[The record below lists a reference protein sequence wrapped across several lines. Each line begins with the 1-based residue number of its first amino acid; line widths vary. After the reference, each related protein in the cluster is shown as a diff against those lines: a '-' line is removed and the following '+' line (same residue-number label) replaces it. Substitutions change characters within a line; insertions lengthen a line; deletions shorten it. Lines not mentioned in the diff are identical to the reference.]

1 MTHDTSDNKLERL
14 AKVLGDL
21 LAPLNFT
28 FTDLACALMLVGIT
42 HRSKDTGRGS
52 TAHMHAILSAMG
64 HGMAQEVELR
74 LSRHTTEQAGS
85 GAEEGG
91 TQVQELGTLDS
102 LVVQGQ
108 MVQDL
113 LLAQQRLLLEQA
125 SQQPQQ
131 QQASGAASK
140 DSRVRFAAQQGL
152 QTQHSDG
159 KLSSL
164 AEKQQP
170 ASVLRATSAP
180 PNSSQLAAALATT
193 LASNGGAQGDAAAGP
208 SPGLPRSS
216 STAAGPP
223 GMPGSG
229 SNASAYSDVFLRAVK
244 HAGMTGVGRP
254 NIAREVS
261 GISSSAGGG
270 RGWGWWQAAAPGS
283 MAGSSLWQQ
292 QVAGRPQ
299 RVVV

>member
-1 MTHDTSDNKLERL
+1 MHTCRVTCISRCFCCFGAMTSDTTDNKLERL

-74 LSRHTTEQAGS
+74 LSRHTTEQAGGGS
-85 GAEEGG
+85 EEGAG
-91 TQVQELGTLDS
+91 GGSGQVQELGTLDS

-113 LLAQQRLLLEQA
+113 LLAQQRLLVEQA
-125 SQQPQQ
+125 SQQGQQ
-131 QQASGAASK
+131 QGVAGGSK
-140 DSRVRFAAQQGL
+140 DSKVRFAGL
-152 QTQHSDG
+152 HMQHSDG

-164 AEKQQP
+164 AEQQQP
-170 ASVLRATSAP
+170 QPSVARATSAP

-193 LASNGGAQGDAAAGP
+193 LASNGGAGVAAAG
-208 SPGLPRSS
+208 SQPGLPRASS
-216 STAAGPP
+216 SAGPA
-223 GMPGSG
+223 GGSG
-229 SNASAYSDVFLRAVK
+229 STSAYSDVFLKAVK
-244 HAGMTGVGRP
+244 HAGMSGVGRP
-254 NIAREVS
+254 TIAREVS

-270 RGWGWWQAAAPGS
+270 
-283 MAGSSLWQQ
+283 QQ
-292 QVAGRPQ
+292 GFPCLCCGHIAEP
-299 RVVV
+299 